1 MPFLTFLLVLSD
13 LLELTFT
20 VTKHITVFTIALTQ
34 HVMHL
39 VRATD
44 IDTRIM
50 HWVDTSTQTFYDA
63 VNAAYTGRQSEP
75 EATPSTTVYKGSAY
89 TTRLT

>member
-1 MPFLTFLLVLSD
+1 MPLLTLLLVLSD

-63 VNAAYTGRQSEP
+63 VNAAYTGRK
-75 EATPSTTVYKGSAY
+75 TSTTDKPKTIVYKQSLN
-89 TTRLT
+89 TSVM